1 MLVSIIVPVYNS
13 GEYLERCLESCL
25 RQDFTDLELIVVD
38 DGSTDNSYEI
48 TSDFAKRDSRL
59 HLYHQDNSGASA
71 ARNKGLDVATGDYV
85 MFVDSDDWIKPEM
98 LSEMFKIID
107 GHRDIQVVQT
117 AVPGD
122 FVKQG
127 REGIY
132 SGKEAVRALLEGS
145 WWGPCCKLVRRSSIG
160 DLHFPTKTICED
172 YCFNYKLFSKID
184 SLYYL
189 DKCYYHRTDSPGSL
203 SKISL
208 SKRKFDEF
216 YNVKAVYDSVVID
229 YPQYRQLAEVHL
241 AGSCLKLL
249 FMVFENNAESEFQ
262 EETKDIC
269 ACLHSNYWSFLKN
282 PIIPLKERVLLSLCF
297 SHSFAKFSEKIYHCL
312 VHY

>member
-13 GEYLERCLESCL
+13 EVFLERCLESCL
-25 RQDFTDLELIVVD
+25 RQDFSDLELIVVD

-48 TSDFAKRDSRL
+48 TSDFANRDSRL

-145 WWGPCCKLVRRSSIG
+145 WWGPVCKLIRRDAVG
-160 DLHFPTKTICED
+160 VLRFPLRTISED
-172 YCFNYKLFSKID
+172 YLFNYKLFSKID
-184 SLYYL
+184 ALYYL
-189 DKCYYHRTDSPGSL
+189 DRIYYHRTMRQDSL
-203 SKISL
+203 SRARL
-208 SKRKFDEF
+208 SSRKFDEY
-216 YNVKAVYDSVVID
+216 YNVGQVCEFVAKNYPD
-229 YPQYRQLAEVHL
+229 YLPLAESHL
-241 AGSCLKLL
+241 AGTCLKLL
-249 FMVFENNAESEFQ
+249 FLVFKDHAENSFPGELS
-262 EETKDIC
+262 DIIDC
-269 ACLHSNYWSFLKN
+269 IRSKYISFIKN
-282 PIIPLKERVLLSLCF
+282 PHIPLAERFLLGLCF
-297 SHSFAKFSEKIYHCL
+297 SRRTAKLAERAYHCFK
-312 VHY
+312 